1 MGKVGCGIIESGKC
15 SGGLL
20 DSACDEVIMHAGKPV
35 LTRLTLR
42 LEIVGLFKSKEPH
55 VFALASKTLKQGVS
69 SLACPALSS
78 FSSGARYVEMTRI
91 VFYPLGMDEARQCRE
106 SCR

>member
-1 MGKVGCGIIESGKC
+1 
-15 SGGLL
+15 
-20 DSACDEVIMHAGKPV
+20 MHAGKPV
-35 LTRLTLR
+35 LTRLTPW
-42 LEIVGLFKSKEPH
+42 LENVGLFKSKEPH

-78 FSSGARYVEMTRI
+78 FTSGARYVEMTRI